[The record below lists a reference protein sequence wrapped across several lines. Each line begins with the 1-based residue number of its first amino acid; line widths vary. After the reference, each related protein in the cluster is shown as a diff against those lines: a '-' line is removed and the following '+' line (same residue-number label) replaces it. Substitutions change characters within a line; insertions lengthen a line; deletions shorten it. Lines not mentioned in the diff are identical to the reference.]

1 MKKTNKNIN
10 RRINNVRGFTLIE
23 LLAVIVVLAVIML
36 IAVNAVIPQMNNARR
51 QAFAIEANGLV
62 DSAQAFVVTAS
73 ITGSGAEIPNAGRC
87 ITLAELKE
95 GYSELGTKYSGS
107 VFVKPKDPNSNTY
120 IYTVFLTNGAYTVS
134 GTDGKGTVASV
145 NEDITVEK
153 VFKAVTPE
161 PTNIA
166 NCNGAVKP

>member
-73 ITGSGAEIPNAGRC
+73 ITGSGA
-87 ITLAELKE
+87 
-95 GYSELGTKYSGS
+95 
-107 VFVKPKDPNSNTY
+107 
-120 IYTVFLTNGAYTVS
+120 
-134 GTDGKGTVASV
+134 
-145 NEDITVEK
+145 
-153 VFKAVTPE
+153 
-161 PTNIA
+161 
-166 NCNGAVKP
+166 